1 MDWLSLAWITTY
13 WLPLLI
19 ALLLGFLLGWLLT
32 GLPVRRKNSAYEAQI
47 ADLESRARKSERELA
62 DARKQ
67 ADQFKGS
74 LATSESALNETRGKL
89 TSIEANLQ
97 RVGDERSA
105 FEADVVARNMEVAD
119 LKMQLALLQ
128 DQFDKTR
135 SNIAAD
141 AEALRSGLEVRMSEV
156 STLSSELDTAV
167 AERDQLRA
175 ELETMRG
182 ASAQVAQSLA
192 SKDAALNESYQRVVN
207 IQRVLEDRDA
217 TLAAAQA
224 ELTALRTDV
233 TALNAMKAELEDRL
247 QKVRGDV
254 AGEMAVLTSTM
265 VKLKEE
271 QLAAANARIAELVH
285 ELNAQKASQAVG

>member
-32 GLPVRRKNSAYEAQI
+32 GLPARRKNSAYEAQI

>member
-32 GLPVRRKNSAYEAQI
+32 GLPAGRKNSAYEAQI

-285 ELNAQKASQAVG
+285 ELNVQKASQAVG

>member
-1 MDWLSLAWITTY
+1 MDWLNLAWVTTY

-19 ALLLGFLLGWLLT
+19 ALVLGFLLGWLFT
-32 GLPVRRKNSAYEAQI
+32 GMPAGRKNSAYEAQI

-62 DARKQ
+62 DVRKQ
-67 ADQFKGS
+67 ADQVKGS
-74 LATSESALNETRGKL
+74 LATNESKLNDVSGKL
-89 TSIEANLQ
+89 TSAEANLQ
-97 RVGDERSA
+97 RVGDERAA

-135 SNIAAD
+135 SNSAAD
-141 AEALRSGLEVRMSEV
+141 AEVLRSGLEGRASEV
-156 STLSSELDTAV
+156 STLNTALQGAV
-167 AERDQLRA
+167 AERDQLLA
-175 ELETMRG
+175 ELATMR
-182 ASAQVAQSLA
+182 SSSEQVAQSLA

-217 TLAAAQA
+217 ALAAAQA

-233 TALNAMKAELEDRL
+233 TSLNAMKAELEDRL

-271 QLAAANARIAELVH
+271 QLATANVRIAELMQQ
-285 ELNAQKASQAVG
+285 LNAQKASQAVG